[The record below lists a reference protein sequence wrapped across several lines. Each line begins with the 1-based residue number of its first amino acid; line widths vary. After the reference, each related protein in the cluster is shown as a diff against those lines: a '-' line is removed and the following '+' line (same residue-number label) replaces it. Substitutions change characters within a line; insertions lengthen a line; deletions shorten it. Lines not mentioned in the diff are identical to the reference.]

1 VSEIEGRT
9 GARFFCS
16 GDDAYENFLYIYS
29 SQSAEIKASLI
40 VTCRLLTRLTINH
53 VLEGGMDLELIKIP
67 LANLQ
72 IPAVVLHTSL
82 KSLGVRIARIRP
94 CSLLVCCSSSRW
106 SSSSSLSLRRGGATS
121 EHARQTMPDSM
132 PDSYPRSCG
141 NDVGE
146 HSTTLLGDGRR
157 LSCSCGWGCS
167 GRGCLLS
174 ASGDRRGGAGLLLGW
189 PGRCRRRASRR
200 SGASSSTVSLSKGN

>member
-1 VSEIEGRT
+1 MK
-9 GARFFCS
+9 FF
-16 GDDAYENFLYIYS
+16 YILFFS
-29 SQSAEIKASLI
+29 KRRNKKHPLV
-40 VTCRLLTRLTINH
+40 VTCRLLTRLTITTCSKR
-53 VLEGGMDLELIKIP
+53 GMDLELIEIP

-72 IPAVVLHTSL
+72 ISAVVLHASM

-132 PDSYPRSCG
+132 PDSDPGSCG